1 MNPPQH
7 EAQRDPLAV
16 PSPEILRDIAAKQDA
31 RAQAIRARR
40 AQELQMKRSVS
51 NSYSHSDG
59 LSGSRK
65 EQAAAAEVIQRNYR
79 GYRERRAMEGWGVSG
94 GDRWLEV

>member
-1 MNPPQH
+1 MNPPQP
-7 EAQRDPLAV
+7 EMPRDPLAI

-51 NSYSHSDG
+51 SSNSNG
-59 LSGSRK
+59 NGGSVKSR
-65 EQAAAAEVIQRNYR
+65 EQAAAAEVIQRNYS